1 MFLNQVKTALLLG
14 AMSGLL
20 FLLGFWAG
28 GAKGLTIALIMAL
41 LMNFISYFFGD
52 KLVLAMYGA
61 QPLDKV
67 KFHKIYDMVEE
78 LSYNAGIPMPKL
90 WYLPTSMANAF
101 ATGRSPEHG
110 SVAVTQGVLDILEE
124 HELRGVIAHELG
136 HIKNRDILIATVA
149 ATIATA
155 IGYLANM
162 IQWAA
167 IFGGFSGRDDENRG
181 GGWGA
186 LIIALIMPF
195 AAMLV
200 QLAISRSREYLAD
213 ESGANFA
220 HDPLA
225 LASALEKLN
234 RGAEIQHVQPESPA
248 QTATASMFIVYPF
261 SGSGWISLFSTHPP
275 MEKRIERLRK
285 MAMRR

>member
-1 MFLNQVKTALLLG
+1 MFWNQVKTALLLG
-14 AMSGLL
+14 ALSGLFFL
-20 FLLGFWAG
+20 FGAWAG
-28 GAKGLTIALIMAL
+28 GSKGLTIAFVMAIF
-41 LMNFISYFFGD
+41 MNVIAYFFSD

-61 QPLDKV
+61 KPLDEEKYS
-67 KFHKIYDMVEE
+67 KIYDMVQE
-78 LSYNAGIPMPKL
+78 LAHNAQIPMPKL
-90 WYLPTSMANAF
+90 WYIDTSMANAF
-101 ATGRSPEHG
+101 ATGRNPEHG
-110 SVAVTQGVLDILEE
+110 SVAITKGIMDILEE
-124 HELRGVIAHELG
+124 HELRGVIAHELA

-167 IFGGFSGRDDENRG
+167 IFGGFGGRDNENRG

-186 LIIALIMPF
+186 LIVAIIMPF
-195 AAMLV
+195 AAALI

-213 ESGANFA
+213 ESGAGFA

-225 LASALEKLN
+225 LASALEKLH
-234 RGAEIQHVQPESPA
+234 RGSEIQHIQPESPA
-248 QTATASMFIVYPF
+248 QTATASLFIVYPF
-261 SGSGWISLFSTHPP
+261 SGSGWINLFSTHPP

-285 MAMRR
+285 LAMRR

>member
-1 MFLNQVKTALLLG
+1 
-14 AMSGLL
+14 
-20 FLLGFWAG
+20 
-28 GAKGLTIALIMAL
+28 
-41 LMNFISYFFGD
+41 
-52 KLVLAMYGA
+52 
-61 QPLDKV
+61 
-67 KFHKIYDMVEE
+67 
-78 LSYNAGIPMPKL
+78 
-90 WYLPTSMANAF
+90 
-101 ATGRSPEHG
+101 
-110 SVAVTQGVLDILEE
+110 VAITQGILDILEE

-162 IQWAA
+162 IQWAV
-167 IFGGFSGRDDENRG
+167 IFGGFGGRDNENRS

-186 LIIALIMPF
+186 LIVALIMPI
-195 AAMLV
+195 AAMLI

-225 LASALEKLN
+225 LASALEKLSDYSKM
-234 RGAEIQHVQPESPA
+234 QHARPESPA

-261 SGSGWISLFSTHPP
+261 SGSGWINLFSTHPP

-285 MAMRR
+285 LAMRR

>member
-28 GAKGLTIALIMAL
+28 GSKGLTIALIVAL
-41 LMNFISYFFGD
+41 LMNLVSYFFGD

-61 QPLDKV
+61 QPLDEV
-67 KFHKIYDMVEE
+67 KFHNIYEMVEE
-78 LSYNAGIPMPKL
+78 LSRNAGIPMPKL
-90 WYLPTSMANAF
+90 WYIPTPMANAF

-110 SVAVTQGVLDILEE
+110 SVAVTQGILDILEE

-167 IFGGFSGRDDENRG
+167 IFGGFGGRDDENRG

-186 LIIALIMPF
+186 LIVAIIMPI
-195 AAMLV
+195 AAMLI

-225 LASALEKLN
+225 LASALEKLS
-234 RGAEIQHVQPESPA
+234 RSSEIQHIQPETPA

-261 SGSGWISLFSTHPP
+261 SGGGWISLFSTHPP
-275 MEKRIERLRK
+275 MDKRIERLRQ